1 MRPAPDGLMGHAS
14 RYAVLALVI
23 LAVAGCGG
31 AGSPSSSSA
40 PTLGSTAPPTSSQV
54 TPSPAISSALTSTLP
69 SAAPSKG
76 PATAQISLT
85 GGAGLTGPVTAQTI
99 NCNRPSLDGPEIF
112 FSGQAGSSGPTIVI
126 FLGARQMEVR
136 VATGAAATLKER
148 DFSGTGVTSFDA
160 AVAAQFSSSL
170 TETTAAGTAVGTLG
184 ALTSISGSID
194 CGNEQPGSANVVVSG
209 LTPYGQLSGALTSV
223 DVTCTVTVSSGTFVG
238 IAGLGMAGAT
248 PVLVFV
254 TASTGLLQ
262 VAVETRTAG
271 TFYSGK
277 GAGLATLV
285 PGGAT
290 MSGDVPEGV
299 ATGAS
304 PTPNLVHVV
313 GTATC
318 GKTIHQ

>member
-1 MRPAPDGLMGHAS
+1 MRPARDGMTGHAL
-14 RYAVLALVI
+14 RWAAVALTI
-23 LAVAGCGG
+23 SAVAGCGG
-31 AGSPSSSSA
+31 SGTSSPTVA
-40 PTLGSTAPPTSSQV
+40 PTVGSTAPPASSQV
-54 TPSPAISSALTSTLP
+54 TPSPAASAAASSALP
-69 SAAPSKG
+69 SPAPSKG

-112 FSGQAGSSGPTIVI
+112 FIGQAGSGPMIVI

-136 VATGAAATLKER
+136 VATGSAATLKER
-148 DFSGTGVTSFDA
+148 DFTGTGVTTFDA
-160 AVAAQFSSSL
+160 ASGAQFSSPLS
-170 TETTAAGTAVGTLG
+170 ETTAAGTAVGTLG
-184 ALTSISGSID
+184 ALSSISGSID
-194 CGNEQPGSANVVVSG
+194 CGDQLPGTANVVVSG

-238 IAGLGMAGAT
+238 VTGLGMAGAT

-262 VAVETRTAG
+262 VAVETKTAG

-290 MSGDVPEGV
+290 MSGDVPESV
-299 ATGAS
+299 AAGAS
-304 PTPNLVHVV
+304 PSPNLVHVM